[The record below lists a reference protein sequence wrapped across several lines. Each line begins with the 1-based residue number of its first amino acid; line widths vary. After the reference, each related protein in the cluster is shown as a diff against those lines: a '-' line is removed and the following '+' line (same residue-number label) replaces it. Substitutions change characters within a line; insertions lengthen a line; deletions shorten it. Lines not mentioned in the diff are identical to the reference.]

1 MNEVI
6 VDKVEGGVRIV
17 EVGAPEGSTMTRYA
31 RVADGVVINVVES
44 HIDPD
49 GVGSEWIAC
58 GNAGPGWL
66 YDGNAFTAP
75 TDPAPTPVRTLTKLQ
90 YMNRFTDGE
99 LANIYTAAKSNVA
112 VEIWLEKFKLA
123 SEVNL
128 DDTATVAGLQ
138 AMEAAGL
145 LAAGRAAEILA

>member
-1 MNEVI
+1 ME
-6 VDKVEGGVRIV
+6 
-17 EVGAPEGSTMTRYA
+17 RYA
-31 RVADGVVINVVES
+31 QIVNGTVHQVIES
-44 HIDPD
+44 ETDPD
-49 GVGSEWIAC
+49 GTNGAWVPC

-66 YDGNAFTAP
+66 YDGTTFTAP
-75 TDPAPTPVRTLTKLQ
+75 PAPAPVRTLTKLQ
-90 YMNRFTDGE
+90 YMNRFTDSE
-99 LANIYTAAKSNVA
+99 LAGIYTAAKSVVQ

>member
-31 RVADGVVINVVES
+31 RVADGVVTNVVES

-66 YDGNAFTAP
+66 YDGVVFSAPPVPTPVATPWTKKEFLLKFTPAEYAAIAAATKTNAVLDYYWQLFMVAENVLK
-75 TDPAPTPVRTLTKLQ
+75 TDPATI
-90 YMNRFTDGE
+90 DGIN
-99 LANIYTAAKSNVA
+99 A
-112 VEIWLEKFKLA
+112 LE
-123 SEVNL
+123 
-128 DDTATVAGLQ
+128 G
-138 AMEAAGL
+138 AGL